1 MASEPNVRYEA
12 AGGTAAVR
20 GGARRKH
27 TGAAGPSRAREAT
40 ASPRHGKQDILRAAT
55 ALFAEKGYHATSMQ
69 NIGDALGV
77 QRGSLYHHIHSKE
90 DLLYEI
96 MRFCSA
102 TLLQRVKP
110 VVAAPLRPDEKLT
123 RFIEMHLD
131 TVIALRPEF
140 RVLVRELRS
149 LPPARR
155 EKIVK
160 YRDQYENLVRKII
173 ADGVAAGRY
182 RRVDPKYAGFVV
194 LGVCNWFSQWYSPRG
209 PLSRAQIARTFA
221 DLLLLGIG
229 AAEGASGPRRSPAA
243 PGAGSGRRSG
253 AAANTMP
260 EEAVICSSP

>member
-1 MASEPNVRYEA
+1 MATEPNVRYKA
-12 AGGTAAVR
+12 AATATVPRAT
-20 GGARRKH
+20 GRKGR
-27 TGAAGPSRAREAT
+27 GAAPAP
-40 ASPRHGKQDILRAAT
+40 PRRRQEILRAAT

-69 NIGDALGV
+69 DIGDALGV
-77 QRGSLYHHIHSKE
+77 QRGSLYHHIQSKE

-96 MRFCSA
+96 MRFCST
-102 TLLQRVKP
+102 TLLAQVEP
-110 VVAAPLRPDEKLT
+110 IVASALPAAEKLT
-123 RFIEMHLD
+123 RFIETHLD
-131 TVIALRPEF
+131 IVISLRPEF

-229 AAEGASGPRRSPAA
+229 AAPGAGGRRRAPAA
-243 PGAGSGRRSG
+243 PAQVPADAAGV
-253 AAANTMP
+253 P
-260 EEAVICSSP
+260 

>member
-1 MASEPNVRYEA
+1 MASEPNVRY
-12 AGGTAAVR
+12 GIVTGAAVAIPA
-20 GGARRKH
+20 GARRK
-27 TGAAGPSRAREAT
+27 GPGLARPNRAREAT
-40 ASPRHGKQDILRAAT
+40 SSPPRRKQDILRVAT

-69 NIGDALGV
+69 DIGDALGV
-77 QRGSLYHHIHSKE
+77 QRGSLYHHIQSKE

-96 MRFCSA
+96 MRFCSTA
-102 TLLQRVKP
+102 LLERVEP
-110 VVAAPLRPDEKLT
+110 VVAAPFPPAEKLT
-123 RFIEMHLD
+123 RFIETHLD
-131 TVIALRPEF
+131 TVISLRPEF

-229 AAEGASGPRRSPAA
+229 ATQAAPRRRRALAAQTPAPVDA
-243 PGAGSGRRSG
+243 AGL
-253 AAANTMP
+253 P
-260 EEAVICSSP
+260 

>member
-1 MASEPNVRYEA
+1 MRSPNEAAMASEPNVRYGAAAEA
-12 AGGTAAVR
+12 AVALPAA
-20 GGARRKH
+20 ARRKVP
-27 TGAAGPSRAREAT
+27 GPARPTRARPA
-40 ASPRHGKQDILRAAT
+40 AALPPRRKQEILKVAT

-69 NIGDALGV
+69 DIGDALGV
-77 QRGSLYHHIHSKE
+77 QRGSLYHHIQSKE

-102 TLLQRVKP
+102 ALLERVEP
-110 VVAAPLRPDEKLT
+110 VVAAPLSPAEKLT
-123 RFIEMHLD
+123 RFIEAHLD

-229 AAEGASGPRRSPAA
+229 AA
-243 PGAGSGRRSG
+243 PGAGGRRRG
-253 AAANTMP
+253 HAVNADAVT
-260 EEAVICSSP
+260 EAP